1 VSPTAATVPM
11 RFGLVGYGLWG
22 PLVARAI
29 RDAPG
34 AALAAVACRSEE
46 TARKARA
53 EHPGIPVDLG
63 YRPLITRPDLDA
75 VAVVVPN
82 DLHAEIG
89 VAALEAGK
97 DVLLEKPMANTPAE
111 CDRLLDAAHRTG
123 RVLSIGHQ
131 LRLSHQWG
139 RVKTII
145 DAGEIGEL
153 LHAHVSLFR
162 FPFRPGSE
170 GWRYAQPRIVSW
182 MLEEAVHAFDN
193 VMWYFERV
201 GDPVSV
207 FATANGR
214 DVPPGAAG
222 LRHNVTAVVKFPGDC
237 HAVITETLAGFEY
250 HQTTEI
256 TGTEGAIRTWW
267 SGDQD
272 RTNLPRFD
280 LRVQRRGE
288 ARSETISIERSGEV
302 IELGAQIV
310 ATIAAFRARRALVTG
325 EEARKRI
332 VVCEA
337 AERSIREGREIPLTF

>member
-1 VSPTAATVPM
+1 M
-11 RFGLVGYGLWG
+11 RFGLIGYGLWG
-22 PLVARAI
+22 PLVAQAI
-29 RDAPG
+29 RDTPDATLD
-34 AALAAVACRSEE
+34 AIACRSEE
-46 TARKARA
+46 TAKKARGDY
-53 EHPGIPVDLG
+53 PGIPVLLG
-63 YRPLITRPDLDA
+63 YRDLIARPDLDA

-111 CDRLLDAAHRTG
+111 CDRLLDGVRRTG

-131 LRLSHQWG
+131 LRLSQQWG
-139 RVKTII
+139 RVKAIV
-145 DAGEIGEL
+145 DAGEIGEP

-170 GWRYAQPRIVSW
+170 GWRYAQRRIVSW
-182 MLEEAVHAFDN
+182 ALEEAVHAFDT
-193 VMWYFERV
+193 VMWYFERI
-201 GDPVSV
+201 GDPVAV

-214 DVPPGAAG
+214 DVPKTAEG
-222 LRHNVTAVVKFPGDC
+222 LQHNYTAIVKFPHGR
-237 HAVITETLAGFEY
+237 HAVITESLAGFEY
-250 HQTTEI
+250 HQTTEV

-272 RTNLPRFD
+272 RTHAPRFD

-288 ARSETISIERSGEV
+288 HRVETIQIERSGEV
-302 IELGAQIV
+302 VELGAQIA
-310 ATIAAFRARRALVTG
+310 ATVAAFHERRPLVTG

-332 VVCEA
+332 MVCAA
-337 AERSIREGREIPLTF
+337 AERSIREGREIALGF

>member
-1 VSPTAATVPM
+1 M

-29 RDAPG
+29 GDTPG
-34 AALAAVACRSEE
+34 ATLGAIACRSEE

-53 EHPGIPVDLG
+53 DHPDVPVHLG
-63 YRPLITRPDLDA
+63 YRDLIAIPDIDA
-75 VAVVVPN
+75 VAVVAPN

-97 DVLLEKPMANTPAE
+97 DVLLEKPMANTPAD
-111 CDRLLDAAHRTG
+111 CDRLLDAARRTS

-131 LRLSHQWG
+131 LRLSQQWG
-139 RVKTII
+139 RVKAII
-145 DAGEIGEL
+145 DAAEIGEP
-153 LHAHVSLFR
+153 LHARVSLFR

-182 MLEEAVHAFDN
+182 ALEEAVHAFDS
-193 VMWYFERV
+193 VMWYFEGV
-201 GDPVSV
+201 GDPLSV
-207 FATANGR
+207 FAAANGR
-214 DVPPGAAG
+214 DVPSGTEG
-222 LRHNVTAVVKFPGDC
+222 LQHNYTAILKFPRGR

-250 HQTTEI
+250 HQTTEVS
-256 TGTEGAIRTWW
+256 GTDGAIRTWW

-272 RTNLPRFD
+272 RTHAPRFD

-288 ARSETISIERSGEV
+288 TRAETIPIERSGEV
-302 IELGAQIV
+302 IELGAQIA
-310 ATIAAFRARRALVTG
+310 ATVTAFRERRALVTG

-337 AERSIREGREIPLTF
+337 AARSIREGREIALTF